1 MTARGGLEE
10 TKMGISIRTNF
21 SSLDAQRNLG
31 SSQMD
36 LDSSMRKLSSGYRI
50 TRAADDAAGLA
61 ISEKLR
67 SKVTGTNQAIRN
79 ASDGISLIQT
89 TEGALGEIG
98 NIIQRTREL
107 AVQASNGTLA
117 AADLV
122 AIGKEVGQLRS
133 EIGAIASRTK
143 FNGISLLGGA
153 GNPADVTLQ
162 VGSDNADQLTVALSN
177 FSIGTGSGLAS
188 FSIRMNSFATMTG
201 ATTGSYSGVL
211 GTGAGGLLA
220 LSDSALALV
229 NNKRADLG
237 ATQNRLERDIAV
249 QQVASANLDQANSR
263 IRDVDVASETA
274 KMTKSNI
281 LMQAGVSVLAQAN
294 QGPQMALKLLG

>member
-1 MTARGGLEE
+1 
-10 TKMGISIRTNF
+10 MGISIRTNF

-31 SSQMD
+31 ASQNE
-36 LDSSMRKLSSGYRI
+36 LDGSMRKLSSGYRI

-98 NIIQRTREL
+98 NIVQRTREL

-143 FNGISLLGGA
+143 FNGISLLGGSA
-153 GNPADVTLQ
+153 NPTDVTLQ

-188 FSIRMNSFATMTG
+188 FSIRMNSFAVMTG

-220 LSDSALALV
+220 LADSALALV